1 MPFFVYII
9 KFVSRINTDKQ
20 VSTSYGKKIQIN
32 EMLNTTLHF
41 IHKQNNHHLQISPLM
56 WSYYSADDVNK

>member
-41 IHKQNNHHLQISPLM
+41 IHKQKQPP
-56 WSYYSADDVNK
+56 SAN